1 MIVKQKDPSL
11 NQLLRNW
18 QFFLLLLAPGLLLSC
33 ASERDLLPGEI
44 LGHTL
49 QRQLSGEEARQHVNQ
64 LHLQA
69 VTDTENRIGF
79 YQGEKEPAT
88 IYITQYADPPAA
100 EADFVKM
107 TEKISPQ
114 NSVFISGEYLEMN
127 GRQVYR
133 CFGMGQTHFVF
144 THREHLFW
152 VSVSTVVGKQ
162 FVTAYLDYL
171 N

>member
-11 NQLLRNW
+11 KHLRW
-18 QFFLLLLAPGLLLSC
+18 KWRFLLLLSGVILTC

-49 QRQLSGEEARQHVNQ
+49 QRQLSGEEARLHVNQ

-88 IYITQYADPPAA
+88 IYVTKYTNAAAA
-100 EADFVKM
+100 EADLHKM

-114 NSVFISGEYLEMN
+114 NSVFISGEYLEMK
-127 GRQVYR
+127 GLQVYR

-152 VSVSTVVGKQ
+152 VSVSTVLGKR

-171 N
+171 GA